1 MTHRLPQQIA
11 AFIRLSRF
19 HFLPLPML
27 MYAVGVAVAQHDHP
41 PLDDHRLAAG
51 LLIELLI
58 QLSTAYLND
67 YWDRPTD
74 RINTRRTLLSGGSGE
89 LTTGLLPPAVAW
101 IAAGV
106 CQGVALVVAIR
117 AGLPLVSWLLLSVAL
132 GAAIFYTT
140 PPIKLSWRGAGELA
154 TALIATLLVPQ
165 WAYSLQ
171 TGRLSAE
178 VFRLGAPILPFV
190 MGLFVAIAS
199 PDAEADGQVGKRT
212 LPVRLGHDR
221 IAALYAGLL
230 ALGYLASLGLWIGHV
245 PARTL
250 ILTGASLPLSGWAW
264 AGLRAPLSPRRLGLL
279 VMIVRA
285 GLVPLVVIAAL
296 NWGLHGA

>member
-1 MTHRLPQQIA
+1 MTHRFPQQIA

-41 PLDDHRLAAG
+41 ALDDRLLVSG
-51 LLIELLI
+51 LIIELLV
-58 QLSTAYLND
+58 QLSTAYIND

-89 LTTGLLPPAVAW
+89 LTTGLLPPAIAW
-101 IAAGV
+101 IAAGL
-106 CQGVALVVAIR
+106 CQGLALLLAIR
-117 AGLPLVSWLLLSVAL
+117 TGLPLVSWLLLVTAL

-140 PPIKLSWRGAGELA
+140 PPLKLGWRGAGELA
-154 TALIATLLVPQ
+154 TALVSALLVPQ

-171 TGRLSAE
+171 TGRLSGE
-178 VFRLGAPILPFV
+178 VLRLGLPVLPFV
-190 MGLFVAIAS
+190 MSVFVVIAT
-199 PDAEADGQVGKRT
+199 PDVEADSQVGKRT
-212 LPVRLGHDR
+212 LPVRLGEDR

-230 ALGYLASLGLWIGHV
+230 ALGYLASLGLWIGQV

-250 ILTGASLPLSGWAW
+250 ILTGASLPLGVWAW
-264 AGLRAPLSPRRLGLL
+264 AGLRRPLSTQRIMLL

-285 GLVPLVVIAAL
+285 GLIPLIVIAAL
-296 NWGLHGA
+296 NWGLRG